1 MKYYSPKHARTHT
14 RFESV
19 LARTLPPLPLRC
31 NQKIDCSLNSVI
43 LKLSRRTTRFLN
55 KEGLVGLIKF
65 LGVRLERVN
74 KSRNTRVPRKTIDA
88 NRLDLRIPPN
98 IVYPTWT
105 GRIGFEQTRSAR
117 SVSNLFREKGRERE
131 KRRKGRKE
139 KSRKEK
145 EKNGTTRCA
154 TFRSLDSLAEA
165 NAETRRYCC
174 FQRSWET
181 LEIITHSLAEGR
193 GEEEMRRGGVETKA
207 IFPIFATV
215 RNTRGGVG
223 SPFIGAVCL
232 AWGLPKYQSPLANN
246 IVCICILY
254 TYIHISHARVY
265 KTRQFFIGFFFPR

>member
-55 KEGLVGLIKF
+55 KEGLAGLIKF

-105 GRIGFEQTRSAR
+105 GRNERRIGFWTNEIGEIGIEFVPRKGKR
-117 SVSNLFREKGRERE
+117 KGEKGGKKSRV
-131 KRRKGRKE
+131 RRKKRTARRVAQRFAASTLSPRPMPRPAAIVVSKE
-139 KSRKEK
+139 VGKR
-145 EKNGTTRCA
+145 
-154 TFRSLDSLAEA
+154 
-165 NAETRRYCC
+165 
-174 FQRSWET
+174 
-181 LEIITHSLAEGR
+181 LE
-193 GEEEMRRGGVETKA
+193 
-207 IFPIFATV
+207 
-215 RNTRGGVG
+215 
-223 SPFIGAVCL
+223 
-232 AWGLPKYQSPLANN
+232 
-246 IVCICILY
+246 
-254 TYIHISHARVY
+254 
-265 KTRQFFIGFFFPR
+265 